1 MEVLQPMLPT
11 ISTLLF
17 YTDAS
22 VVANVCWALRC
33 DSSSIQ
39 LHAFVGPFHSSESY
53 ICDGSHAHI
62 QAVLES
68 GALHFKCLMNFGSNL
83 VES

>member
-17 YTDAS
+17 YTDAG

-39 LHAFVGPFHSSESY
+39 LCFLLLFV
-53 ICDGSHAHI
+53 
-62 QAVLES
+62 
-68 GALHFKCLMNFGSNL
+68 NL
-83 VES
+83 ILI